1 MASEKVGDALS
12 VYVWREPARRLATVL
27 DANVLAGAS
36 VALGAWAFLL
46 FWRGYFALG
55 LLSGAAFI
63 LTEIAA
69 DVREPRGGW
78 REIAAAMI
86 PLFWWWGWSHGL
98 DAWGRPMVPLYG
110 IMILWA
116 AVGGAVADLAIG
128 RLFERRFGGVQLDA
142 WQIFDS
148 RFALVAAGPSI
159 NLAVVALSLLVRRPD
174 AGLVVVAW
182 WTTATVIVH
191 AVRRLRRASRRRAAH
206 RSNPGSKNE

>member
-1 MASEKVGDALS
+1 
-12 VYVWREPARRLATVL
+12 
-27 DANVLAGAS
+27 
-36 VALGAWAFLL
+36 
-46 FWRGYFALG
+46 
-55 LLSGAAFI
+55 
-63 LTEIAA
+63 
-69 DVREPRGGW
+69 
-78 REIAAAMI
+78 MI

-98 DAWGRPMVPLYG
+98 DAWGRPMAPLYG

-159 NLAVVALSLLVRRPD
+159 NLAVLALSLLVRRPD

-182 WTTATVIVH
+182 WTIATVIVH
-191 AVRRLRRASRRRAAH
+191 AVRLAQAGEQAA
-206 RSNPGSKNE
+206 RGPPVKSWLEE